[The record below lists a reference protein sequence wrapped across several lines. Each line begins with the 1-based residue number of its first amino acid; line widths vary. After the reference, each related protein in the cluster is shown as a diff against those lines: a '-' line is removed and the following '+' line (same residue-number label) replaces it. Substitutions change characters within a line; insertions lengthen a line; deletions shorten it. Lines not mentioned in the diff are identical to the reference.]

1 MARSIYLSNNYKK
14 DLFTSMICII
24 GLPHS
29 PPGGL
34 KRLCTFLIVV
44 IYELTWIEPISFMCY

>member
-1 MARSIYLSNNYKK
+1 
-14 DLFTSMICII
+14 MICII

-29 PPGGL
+29 PSGL

-44 IYELTWIEPISFMCY
+44 IYELTWIEPISFVLLGDTLIEK